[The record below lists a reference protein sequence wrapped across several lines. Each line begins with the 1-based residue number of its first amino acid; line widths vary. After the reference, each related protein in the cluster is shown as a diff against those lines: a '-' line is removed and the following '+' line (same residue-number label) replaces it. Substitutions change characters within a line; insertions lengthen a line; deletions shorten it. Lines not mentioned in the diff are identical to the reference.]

1 MKINRIRNKKSQ
13 IGATLTWI
21 VALFMI
27 VFVMA
32 IYLTG
37 VIAISKAKDDGI
49 TRAIKNLFKNDKEQ
63 YIANDKIIFTKSL
76 ISFLNQPVGNA
87 KLYEVLSKVGNEDGK
102 EDERQKIFK
111 EKAEEFLKENFGDR
125 GYYAQ
130 LTLLKWTKSH
140 DSDKETANYI
150 SKEYTAKNLD
160 IDPSMIA
167 EKNNNFGININIY
180 PNKAIGLSVI
190 KI

>member
-102 EDERQKIFK
+102 ED
-111 EKAEEFLKENFGDR
+111 
-125 GYYAQ
+125 
-130 LTLLKWTKSH
+130 
-140 DSDKETANYI
+140 
-150 SKEYTAKNLD
+150 
-160 IDPSMIA
+160 
-167 EKNNNFGININIY
+167 
-180 PNKAIGLSVI
+180 
-190 KI
+190 

>member
-1 MKINRIRNKKSQ
+1 M
-13 IGATLTWI
+13 
-21 VALFMI
+21 
-27 VFVMA
+27 
-32 IYLTG
+32 
-37 VIAISKAKDDGI
+37 
-49 TRAIKNLFKNDKEQ
+49 
-63 YIANDKIIFTKSL
+63 
-76 ISFLNQPVGNA
+76 
-87 KLYEVLSKVGNEDGK
+87 
-102 EDERQKIFK
+102 
-111 EKAEEFLKENFGDR
+111 KENFGDR